1 MVRNYKELT
10 TDIRYF
16 DYHQYAEIRLT
27 VKQIVKHIVMLI
39 LSVRF
44 IYWLDLALCCRV

>member
-27 VKQIVKHIVMLI
+27 VKHIVMLI
-39 LSVRF
+39 LSVRI
-44 IYWLDLALCCRV
+44 IY